1 MKVRAH
7 HPAVYI
13 GTDRIEPVIS
23 IVKLDDILGE
33 NQVLMPA
40 DDEMELPCLY
50 IAQ

>member
-7 HPAVYI
+7 RPAVYI
-13 GTDRIEPVIS
+13 GTDPVIS

-40 DDEMELPCLY
+40 DDGMELPCLY